1 MRKTFWCIVAL
12 ATLFFG
18 VGCKQVTD
26 DEDVTVDG
34 TVSTNSTVSGTATVT
49 IVEDEVYEY
58 IGSASGTLTIRN
70 YDYFGDSSSYTYT
83 TDSSYNYTYSF
94 YDGNGDYHSA
104 GYYKNWYSRYRDT
117 TYTLTSGKVEKST
130 YQNKNYTK
138 YVVTLY
144 GYETSHT
151 DIDADG
157 TKTTT
162 KSSSKTP
169 SFICSRT
176 VYEAGGTYYADTT
189 LTKDSIK
196 FSTGTFDSSYFSLSS
211 ADDTSVRYSSSSN
224 DYHSTSSYYYDYDYY
239 TITEGKKYTFSS
251 MSFSKK

>member
-26 DEDVTVDG
+26 DEDVTVEG

-49 IVEDEVYEY
+49 IVEDEEYEY
-58 IGSASGTLTIRN
+58 IGSASGTLTIR
-70 YDYFGDSSSYTYT
+70 DYGYLGYTSSYTTASSYTYQ
-83 TDSSYNYTYSF
+83 SSF

-104 GYYKNWYSRYRDT
+104 GYYKKWYSRYRDT
-117 TYTLTSGKVEKST
+117 TYTLTSGKVEKYT

-138 YVVTLY
+138 YVVKLY

-169 SFICSRT
+169 SCIFIRT

-196 FSTGTFDSSYFSLSS
+196 FSTGTFDSSYFSLYS

-224 DYHSTSSYYYDYDYY
+224 NYHSTSSYYYDYDYY